1 MKEEEEGVGGDG
13 TGRGR
18 GERRRELRHGVLR
31 VVKEE
36 ELNRYTKVKYERR
49 DSCKDWRGEEK
60 KGKNGKFREFIL
72 GKRGKVKRVKWRGRK
87 KNKVGQKNTAKNGI
101 K

>member
-36 ELNRYTKVKYERR
+36 ELNR
-49 DSCKDWRGEEK
+49 
-60 KGKNGKFREFIL
+60 
-72 GKRGKVKRVKWRGRK
+72 
-87 KNKVGQKNTAKNGI
+87 NTR
-101 K
+101 